1 MAGRARKSQKFIKS
15 NSNSSSS
22 SRCRCRS
29 RRSRNQQTNEGRTT
43 PPASRPTDRP
53 SEQASK
59 QTRTH
64 TQANERTYVRTSEQ
78 ARQARN
84 DDGGDEVRQW
94 CLSIGLIFI
103 VLFFSSFF
111 ANSVVLCSGAVVLSS
126 RLNTALIA
134 RSLAHHTD
142 TPTRTHTDALSHVAT
157 HSLGSVI
164 VVALALIRSR
174 SLSLSK

>member
-1 MAGRARKSQKFIKS
+1 M
-15 NSNSSSS
+15 
-22 SRCRCRS
+22 
-29 RRSRNQQTNEGRTT
+29 
-43 PPASRPTDRP
+43 
-53 SEQASK
+53 
-59 QTRTH
+59 
-64 TQANERTYVRTSEQ
+64 
-78 ARQARN
+78 
-84 DDGGDEVRQW
+84 RQW